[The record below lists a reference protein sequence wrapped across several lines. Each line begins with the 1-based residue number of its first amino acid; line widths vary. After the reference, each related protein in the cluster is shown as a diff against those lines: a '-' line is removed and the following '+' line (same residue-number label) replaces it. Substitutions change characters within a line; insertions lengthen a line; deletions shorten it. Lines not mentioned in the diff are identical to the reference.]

1 MDATDQPTTTTASQ
15 SSPESAIGQAEA
27 TVDKQAATALSVLEQ
42 DAIEFIQSAARH
54 AGEALPLLTG
64 ELGNGL
70 AELLGKAR
78 ELAAKHGFTL

>member
-1 MDATDQPTTTTASQ
+1 MDANTSNATQTATESTT
-15 SSPESAIGQAEA
+15 ESALNQAE
-27 TVDKQAATALSVLEQ
+27 TVVDKQAATALSVLEQ